1 MSKKQRILA
10 IDPGIRNIGFA
21 VLEGRRLCH
30 YGVKTISRSAS
41 IRKTLRLGRDI
52 IHNLITDFSPR
63 ILAVEQTYFPHDRNG
78 STLNRFAREIE
89 RIGRNHHLRVR
100 CLSANTVRKR
110 VCGFGRAGKRDVA
123 TILAIDY
130 PELRPYRRSDRRW
143 KERHHFNMF
152 DAIALGLAVSGK
164 SSNPTGH

>member
-21 VLEGRRLCH
+21 VIEGTRLCH

-41 IRKTLRLGRDI
+41 IRKTLRLGREI
-52 IHNLITDFSPR
+52 IRDLITDFTPR

-78 STLNRFAREIE
+78 STLNRFAKEIE
-89 RIGRNHHLRVR
+89 RIGRENLLRVN
-100 CLSANTVRKR
+100 CISVNTVRKR
-110 VCGFGRAGKRDVA
+110 VCGFGRAGKWDVA
-123 TILAIDY
+123 AMLSSKY

-152 DAIALGLAVSGK
+152 DAIALGLAVSNGRN
-164 SSNPTGH
+164 SPTTQ